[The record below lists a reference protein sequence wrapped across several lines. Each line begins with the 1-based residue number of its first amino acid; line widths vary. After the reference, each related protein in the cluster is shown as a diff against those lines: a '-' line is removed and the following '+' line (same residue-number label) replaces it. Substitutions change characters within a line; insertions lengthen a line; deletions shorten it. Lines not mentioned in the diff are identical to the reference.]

1 MRRTALASILWWSQ
15 PPVLDP
21 VEGRYRKHE
30 PRDAQ
35 LANAAVA
42 RLREVILADND
53 LREVLLKGV
62 EVRGDTE
69 WIKGTKE
76 QFPKLPASMQVRLL
90 SALDKTNSPDLKEF
104 VVKGLDSHHPEVR
117 EKARVYA
124 SKAGVPS
131 LSLIVAVLKDP
142 KPAGQGK
149 GIKELA
155 GMEGPEAEKVFQA
168 MIERYRA
175 GKI

>member
-69 WIKGTKE
+69 WIK
-76 QFPKLPASMQVRLL
+76 
-90 SALDKTNSPDLKEF
+90 
-104 VVKGLDSHHPEVR
+104 
-117 EKARVYA
+117 
-124 SKAGVPS
+124 
-131 LSLIVAVLKDP
+131 
-142 KPAGQGK
+142 
-149 GIKELA
+149 
-155 GMEGPEAEKVFQA
+155 
-168 MIERYRA
+168 
-175 GKI
+175 